1 MKLELKS
8 VLRLLIA
15 CLLLFSSSPG
25 IAQKIPPKGKLFI
38 IGGGEKPKSL
48 MDEMLKTAQIKPKDY
63 IIVLPMSSEVPDTA
77 VLYARE
83 DFMACGYSNVIGMNI
98 RAEDD
103 LTNERLDSI
112 TRAKLIYITGGDQ
125 TRFMGIVGT
134 GKLYD
139 AIHKA
144 YLTGATIAGTSAGA
158 AVMSKKMLTGNS
170 IRYPDYTGYFPTIEH
185 SNIEISQGLGL
196 VEGVIIDQHFIKRQR
211 MNRLIAA
218 CLENP
223 GHTGIGIDE
232 STAIVVSGKNI
243 RVVGENQVVV
253 IRNPRNSRQKKS
265 SLLGGKGLIV
275 DILLP
280 GDKFGI

>member
-1 MKLELKS
+1 
-8 VLRLLIA
+8 
-15 CLLLFSSSPG
+15 
-25 IAQKIPPKGKLFI
+25 
-38 IGGGEKPKSL
+38 
-48 MDEMLKTAQIKPKDY
+48 MDEMLKTAQMNHKDY
-63 IIVLPMSSEVPDTA
+63 IIVLPMSSEAPDTA
-77 VLYARE
+77 VMYARE
-83 DFMACGYSNVIGMNI
+83 DFAASGYHNVVGMNI
-98 RAEDD
+98 RQESD
-103 LTNERLDSI
+103 LTSERMDSI
-112 TRAKLIYITGGDQ
+112 TGAKLIYISGGDQ
-125 TRFMGIVGT
+125 NRFMEIVGT
-134 GKLYD
+134 GKLYES
-139 AIHKA
+139 IHKA
-144 YLTGATIAGTSAGA
+144 YLSGATIAGTSAGA
-158 AVMSKKMLTGNS
+158 AVMSRKMLTGNS
-170 IRYPDYTGYFPTIEH
+170 IRYPDYTGHFPTIEH
-185 SNIEISQGLGL
+185 SNIEIAPGLGL

-253 IRNPRNSRQKKS
+253 IRNPKNSRQKKG